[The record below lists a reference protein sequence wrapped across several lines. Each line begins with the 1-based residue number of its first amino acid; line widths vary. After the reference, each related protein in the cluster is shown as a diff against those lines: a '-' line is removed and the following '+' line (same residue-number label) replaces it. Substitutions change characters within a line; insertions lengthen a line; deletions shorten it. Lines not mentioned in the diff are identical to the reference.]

1 MGVMVT
7 EKNPKLDPGE
17 KNRALRLHQEA
28 LVVDIHSDIHLDVI
42 RCRGRGETKVLE
54 RRHFPRWKKAGLN
67 AVVLNTMAKFG
78 PETYPYRA
86 SPVHNYLLMID
97 AVLQE
102 IQESPDCFFQILEP
116 VDLEKARVDERIGI
130 MLGLEGA
137 EPIEMDLG
145 FLRCYHRLG
154 LRIMNLTWHQRN
166 QVADG
171 VAEPSN
177 SGLSN
182 FGREVVGELNRLGII
197 IDLSHL
203 SKAGVRDV
211 LEISKQPVVASHSN
225 ADAVCSHQRN
235 LEDWQIKGIAENCG
249 LIGVN
254 FLGRFVAPENPTI
267 SDVLDH
273 VDHIAGLVSPVHM
286 GMGPDYTDFCQDMI
300 ISSRK
305 LAGPGQPVDDVDI
318 PYAEGLSDVTE
329 LPNFTCGLVARGY
342 SEDDIRGILGENFL
356 RVFRQVYES
365 AGERG

>member
-1 MGVMVT
+1 MAIKGDLR
-7 EKNPKLDPGE
+7 LDPDE
-17 KNRALRLHQEA
+17 EERALRLHRES

-42 RCRGRGETKVLE
+42 RCRGMGETKALE

-97 AVLQE
+97 AIHQE
-102 IQESPDCFFQILEP
+102 IHESPDCFFQILEP
-116 VDLEKARVDERIGI
+116 DDLEKAGCDERIGI

-137 EPIEMDLG
+137 EPLEMNLG
-145 FLRCYHRLG
+145 FLRCYFRLG

-182 FGREVVGELNRLGII
+182 FGREVVEELNRLGIM

-203 SKAGVRDV
+203 SKAGVQDV
-211 LEISKQPVVASHSN
+211 LEISRQPVVASHSN
-225 ADAVCSHQRN
+225 ANAVCSHQRN
-235 LEDWQIKGIAENCG
+235 LDDRQIKGIAEKGG

-254 FLGRFVAPENPTI
+254 FLGRFVAAENPAL
-267 SDVLDH
+267 SNVLDH
-273 VDHIAGLVSPVHM
+273 VDHIAGVAGPIHM

-300 ISSRK
+300 ISARAI
-305 LAGPGQPVDDVDI
+305 AGPGQPVDDADI

-329 LPNFTCGLVARGY
+329 LPNFTRGLVARGY
-342 SEDDIRGILGENFL
+342 NDDDIRGILGTNFL
-356 RVFRQVYES
+356 RLFRKIYES
-365 AGERG
+365 APGRE

>member
-1 MGVMVT
+1 MVIRGDL
-7 EKNPKLDPGE
+7 KLDPSE
-17 KNRALRLHQEA
+17 EERAIRLHQDS

-42 RCRGRGETKVLE
+42 RCRGRGETKVIE
-54 RRHFPRWKKAGLN
+54 HRHFLRWKKAGLN

-97 AVLQE
+97 AIHQE
-102 IQESPDCFFQILEP
+102 VHESPDSLFLILEP
-116 VDLEKARVDERIGI
+116 DDLEKAKDDDRIGI

-137 EPIEMDLG
+137 EPLEMNLG
-145 FLRCYHRLG
+145 FLRCYYRLG

-182 FGREVVGELNRLGII
+182 FGREVVSELNRLGIM

-211 LEISKQPVVASHSN
+211 LDISKQPVLASHSN
-225 ADAVCSHQRN
+225 ADAVCRHQRN
-235 LEDWQIKGIAENCG
+235 LEDWQIKEIAEKDG

-254 FLGRFVAPENPTI
+254 FFGRFVAAENPTI
-267 SDVLDH
+267 MDVLDH
-273 VDHIAGLVSPVHM
+273 VDYIADMVSPVHL

-300 ISSRK
+300 ISSRR
-305 LAGPGQPVDDVDI
+305 LAGPGQPVNDADI

-329 LPNFTCGLVARGY
+329 LPNFTRGLVARGY
-342 SEDDIRGILGENFL
+342 KDDEIRGILGNNFL
-356 RVFRQVYES
+356 RLFQKVYK
-365 AGERG
+365 ATLNPAK